1 MPYDIEMVR
10 EFYAGLCNKV
20 NHARKAAGRP
30 LTLAEKVLF
39 VHLYHGL
46 NGQQDSDV
54 PQRGSYAAFR
64 PDRVAMQ
71 DATAQ
76 MAVLQFMNA
85 GRDAVAVPSTIH
97 CDHLICARD
106 GVAADLPEAMKANAE
121 VYGFLQAAAARY
133 GIGSWKPG
141 AGIIHQVV
149 LENYAFPGG
158 MMVGTD
164 SHPPNAGGLGMLAI
178 GVGGADAVDV
188 MSGMEWELK
197 VPKII
202 GVHLTGQLGDWASPK
217 DVILHLAGLLT
228 VKGGTNAIIEYF
240 GEGAESLSCTGKAT
254 ICNMGA
260 EVGATCSVF
269 PYDSKMAGYLE
280 ATGRGEIAALASAA
294 ASCLRSDPEVAADP
308 QKYYDRVIEIDL
320 GSLEPYVNGP
330 FTPDAA
336 CPMSRMKKR
345 VKEMGYPEEVQVSL
359 IGSCTNSSYQD
370 LARAASVA
378 RHFLESGCKP
388 VAGLIINPGSER
400 IRATAERDGILGT
413 LKEAGAVIMTNACG
427 PCIGQWKRKTDD
439 PSARNS
445 IVTSF
450 NRNFAKRADGNP
462 NTHAF
467 IVSPEVAVAL
477 AFIGRLYF
485 DPSAFPA
492 PEGPELPSDGFADC
506 ESGYIA
512 PVAGSPAPV
521 INPDSE
527 RLQLLKPFE
536 AWDGRDFT
544 GAALLIKTTGKC
556 TTDHISMAGPWLKFR
571 GHLEN
576 ISNNLLMGA
585 VNAFSGKTNA
595 VSCGGAVV
603 PVSEAART
611 YRDHGRGSV
620 VVAEDNYGEGSSREH
635 AAMEPRFLGVKAVI
649 AKSFARIHETNLK
662 KQGVLALTFAD
673 PADYALVREGDSFD
687 IHCADIAPG
696 SKVQVELH
704 HADGSCDSFTALHSY
719 NGQQIGWLRAGSAL
733 NSLKAAGSAGTG
745 SADAMEVRTV
755 PFVQGDGVGPEVT
768 AAMRKVL
775 DAAVS
780 KAYGGTRKIE
790 WLEVLAG
797 GKAFEKLGTYLPDE
811 TMEAF
816 RKYGIGIKGPLMTP
830 VGGGIRSLNVAL
842 RQGLDLY
849 VCQRPVRWFKGIVS
863 PVKHPERVD
872 MVIFR
877 ENTEDIYAGIEWEA
891 GTPEAARF
899 YEFLRDEMGVTK
911 VRFPQTSSFGV
922 KPVSKE
928 GTERLVTAACKYA
941 LEHGRPSVT
950 LVHKGNIMKFT
961 EGGFK
966 KWGYEVAQREFGD
979 AIADGRLVIKD
990 CIADAFLQNALLKP
1004 EDYSVIATL
1013 NLNGDYISD
1022 MLAAQVGGIGI
1033 APGANINY
1041 STGSAIFEATHG
1053 TAPDIAGKDIV
1064 NPCSNILSGVMML
1077 EHIGWKEA
1085 GALVEAALE
1094 ESFAEGY
1101 ATTDLAR
1108 LMPDGKALGTAAF
1121 AEHIVGLIKK

>member
-1 MPYDIEMVR
+1 MVFDIDMVR
-10 EFYAGLCNKV
+10 AFYAGLEDKV
-20 NHARKAAGRP
+20 EAAGRVLGRP
-30 LTLAEKVLF
+30 MTLCEKILYS
-39 VHLYHGL
+39 HLYGGAPSKPL
-46 NGQQDSDV
+46 VRLED
-54 PQRGSYAAFR
+54 YAFFR

-85 GRDAVAVPSTIH
+85 GKDAVAVPSSIH
-97 CDHLICARD
+97 CDHLICAKD
-106 GVAADLPEAMKANAE
+106 GVDEDLPAAMKANAE
-121 VYGFLQAAAARY
+121 VYDFLQSAAACY
-133 GIGSWKPG
+133 GIGFWKPG

-164 SHPPNAGGLGMLAI
+164 SHTPNAGGLGMLAI

-188 MSGMEWELK
+188 MAGMEWELK
-197 VPKII
+197 VPKVI
-202 GVHLTGQLGDWASPK
+202 GVHLKGRLHGWASPK
-217 DVILHLAGLLT
+217 DVILHLAGILT

-240 GEGAESLSCTGKAT
+240 GEGASSLSCTGKAT

-269 PYDSKMAGYLE
+269 PFDGRMADYLR
-280 ATGRGEIAALASAA
+280 ATGRDEVAALAEAHA
-294 ASCLRSDPEVAADP
+294 GCLQADPEVLAAP
-308 QKYYDRVIEIDL
+308 EKYYDRVIEIDL
-320 GSLEPYVNGP
+320 DALEPYVNGP

-336 CPMSRMKKR
+336 CPMSGMKSR
-345 VKEMGYPEEVQVSL
+345 VESMGYPEDVQVSL

-370 LARAASVA
+370 LARTASVA
-378 RHFLESGCKP
+378 RFFLDRG
-388 VAGLIINPGSER
+388 VAPKASLIINPGSER
-400 IRATAERDGILGT
+400 IRATAERDGILST
-413 LKEAGAVIMTNACG
+413 LKEAGALIMTNACG
-427 PCIGQWKRKTDD
+427 PCIGQWKRRTSD
-439 PSARNS
+439 PEARNS

-477 AFIGRLYF
+477 AFVGKLYF
-485 DPSAFPA
+485 NPSEYPA
-492 PEGPELPSDGFADC
+492 PEGPELPEGGFADC
-506 ESGYIA
+506 VAGYVA

-521 INPDSE
+521 IREGSE
-527 RLQLLKPFE
+527 RLQELKPF
-536 AWDGRDFT
+536 APWDGRDFE
-544 GAALLIKTTGKC
+544 GARLLIKTQGKC
-556 TTDHISMAGPWLKFR
+556 TTDHISMAGPWLRFR

-576 ISNNLLMGA
+576 ISENLLMGA
-585 VNAFSGKTNA
+585 VNAFNGRTNA
-595 VSCGGAVV
+595 VLCDGEEMAV
-603 PVSEAART
+603 SAAARR
-611 YRDHGRGSV
+611 YRDAGCGSV
-620 VVAEDNYGEGSSREH
+620 VVAGENYGEGSSREH
-635 AAMEPRFLGVKAVI
+635 AAMEPRFLGVRAVI
-649 AKSFARIHETNLK
+649 ARSFARIHETNLK
-662 KQGVLALTFAD
+662 KQGVLALTFAA
-673 PADYALVREGDSFD
+673 PEDYDKVLEGDVLD
-687 IHCADIAPG
+687 IRCGGIAPG
-696 SKVQVELH
+696 KPLEVVLH
-704 HADGSCDSFTALHSY
+704 HADGSVETIMAAHSY
-719 NGQQIGWLRAGSAL
+719 NDQQIGWLRAGSAL
-733 NSLKAAGSAGTG
+733 NSLRKAA
-745 SADAMEVRTV
+745 EVRV
-755 PFVQGDGVGPEVT
+755 IPLVKGDGVGPEVT
-768 AAMRKVL
+768 SAMCRIL
-775 DAAVS
+775 DAAVA
-780 KAYGGTRKIE
+780 KAYGGKRRLQ

-797 GKAFEKLGTYLPDE
+797 GKAFEQCGTYLPDE

-849 VCQRPVRWFKGIVS
+849 VCQRPVRWYKGVVS
-863 PVKHPERVD
+863 PVKHPEKVD

-891 GTPEAARF
+891 GTPEAEKF
-899 YEFLRDEMGVTK
+899 YGFLRDEMGVTK

-922 KPVSKE
+922 KPVSRE
-928 GTERLVTAACKYA
+928 GTERLVIAACRYA

-966 KWGYEVAQREFGD
+966 KWGYEVARREFGE
-979 AIADGRLVIKD
+979 AIDSGRLVIKD

-1041 STGSAIFEATHG
+1041 ATGDAIFEATHG
-1053 TAPDIAGKDIV
+1053 TAPDIAGKNVV
-1064 NPCSNILSGVMML
+1064 NPCSNVLSGVMML
-1077 EHIGWKEA
+1077 EYLGWGEA
-1085 GALVEAALE
+1085 ARLVEDALE
-1094 ESFAEGY
+1094 ASFAEGY
-1101 ATTDLAR
+1101 ATADLAR
-1108 LMPDGKALGTAAF
+1108 LMPDGKALGTEEF
-1121 AEHIVGLIKK
+1121 AGHIVSLIEK